1 MSKVEKILEEAY
13 KSLSKFNNILQDK
26 TLDIVYGS
34 DDGPIEMLEVDFF
47 SRENRGQVIKA
58 VQNIKANP
66 SLENI
71 YQTLEIINTYD
82 LCNPLQFAVSQL
94 FPPGSPV
101 ANTLGR
107 VQGKINELVNKFR
120 AFSFIGGVKEV
131 IAEAVPDPLSE
142 AEIGS
147 IPFKTGK
154 IVLAVPASDPL
165 KLQKDKISRGSYVTI
180 TQIED
185 PKITSVMRGTIDS
198 SENISSPFLGIEYVI
213 NVESISPSLPPYVIN
228 NRGTVETDPAG
239 EEILREF
246 SSFKI
251 EYESQLSGDV
261 NELAADLTDLT
272 TELRELGVNDIA
284 NQIND
289 LPNTLPG
296 AAKLKAAFKDV
307 LEVIETTGEVAAPV
321 ANTTGTAA
329 LALSGGVD
337 AQDIIERVRVVRDF
351 YNKILPFTNITF
363 AIQEVFKKQIE
374 DINRFLRDV
383 IPYDQIALLIRIIV
397 RFSEAILGIIN
408 TIITALNF
416 INTIIKT
423 VTAVL
428 KVIRVILKVV
438 RAVIKIL
445 PALFVP
451 VGAIETVTN
460 FLQGI
465 EDGISRGIELLEK
478 VSTELDRLIS
488 ILGFVKFYLQQII
501 KESTELAA
509 KLESCDGFND
519 SGLQEAA
526 AEASRNNFFALKN
539 LLTALP
545 QLDKFGT
552 GSRGSA
558 LVNTTGVST
567 FVVIDGEGTI
577 MPLADTVFGFDE
589 FGNIIFYGDLVS
601 LSTGVNFEETL
612 GQEFRSKLKYYT
624 FNKFNPNKHEA
635 LLKAAENVYNQKQV
649 IEADPNDRFG
659 NFQEIYLGYTIKIQ
673 EDKPIDPNK
682 GKLLRRRGIAL
693 DSNDNIIVATDL
705 TFSDDLN
712 QIVTETRYKL
722 SLYLKQGLIGINT
735 ADSSPNQITDDDAL
749 GLAEDLGANPL
760 QTNNIK
766 AQANNPATNNIQG
779 KPNNSIEGRPID
791 PKEPIESRIGG
802 GNFVPVGGNNT
813 VDENGNLQGSGISNP
828 PLTSKPKGNTKNK
841 TINTDALITPL
852 LQEQKE
858 ANPQFKAIKNVFNT
872 LSNINPETVGQI
884 LNQPGN
890 EQLSDEELLAT
901 LKSQVL
907 SSLDPNPDKVEEVR
921 RKTAQWYEGLRNQAK
936 IDWEQLTIRNNQSG
950 IPSIPFEDYFLK
962 VEEQELPKWIKLLL
976 RQRYTETEVQYGI
989 DDMDIRDKFQIGF
1002 GPNSEVKVKLRPAF
1016 KRKS

>member
-1 MSKVEKILEEAY
+1 MAEPKKILEKAY
-13 KSLSKFNNILQDK
+13 NSLSKFNDKLQEGAL
-26 TLDIVYGS
+26 TLVYG
-34 DDGPIEMLEVDFF
+34 DEDAQIEMLEADFF

-58 VQNIKANP
+58 IGNVRSNP

-71 YQTLEIINTYD
+71 YNTLKVVNTYD
-82 LCNPLQFAVSQL
+82 LCNPLQFAAGQL

-101 ANTLGR
+101 ANALGR
-107 VQGKINELVNKFR
+107 AQGKIDELVNKFR
-120 AFSFIGGVKEV
+120 SFSFIDGVKEV
-131 IAEAVPDPLSE
+131 TGEAVPDPLSE
-142 AEIGS
+142 DEVGT

-154 IVLAVPASDPL
+154 IVLAVPYSDPL
-165 KLQKDKISRGSYVTI
+165 KPQKDAISRGSYVTI

-185 PKITSVMRGTIDS
+185 PKITSTMRGTVDNSFDIDF
-198 SENISSPFLGIEYVI
+198 PFLGKEYII
-213 NVESISPSLPPYVIN
+213 NVESISPSIPPYVIN
-228 NRGTVETDPAG
+228 KRGTVETDPAG

-246 SSFKI
+246 TSFKI
-251 EYESQLSGDV
+251 EYESKLTGDV

-296 AAKLKAAFKDV
+296 VAKLKAAFKDIQKI
-307 LEVIETTGEVAAPV
+307 IETTGELAAPA
-321 ANTTGTAA
+321 ANVTGTAA
-329 LALSGGVD
+329 LALRGGVD
-337 AQDIIERVRVVRDF
+337 AQDIIERVRVLRDF

-374 DINRFLRDV
+374 GINRVLRDA
-383 IPYDQIALLIRIIV
+383 IPYDQIAAILKGIV
-397 RFSEAILGIIN
+397 MYSRVILGIIN
-408 TIITALNF
+408 TIIVALNF
-416 INTIIKT
+416 VNTIIKT
-423 VTAVL
+423 ITIVL
-428 KVIRVILKVV
+428 KVIRIILKVV
-438 RAVIKIL
+438 KAVIKIL

-451 VGAIETVTN
+451 VGAIEAVTN
-460 FLQGI
+460 FLNKI
-465 EDGISRGIELLEK
+465 EVAISRAIDLLEK
-478 VSTELDRLIS
+478 ISKELERLIG
-488 ILGFVKFYLQQII
+488 ILGFVKTYVQLII
-501 KESTELAA
+501 KETSQLAA
-509 KLESCDGFND
+509 KLESCDGFNG

-539 LLTALP
+539 LLTAFP
-545 QLDKFGT
+545 QLDKFEA

-624 FNKFNPNKHEA
+624 FNKFNPDKHEA

-673 EDKPIDPNK
+673 EDKPIDPSK
-682 GKLLRRRGIAL
+682 QKLLRRRGIAL
-693 DSNDNIIVATDL
+693 DSNDNIVAATDL
-705 TFSDDLN
+705 TFSDNLS
-712 QIVTETRYKL
+712 QIVTEVRYKL
-722 SLYLKQGLIGINT
+722 NLYLKQGLIGVNT
-735 ADSSPNQITDDDAL
+735 ADASSNQITDDDAL

-766 AQANNPATNNIQG
+766 AQTNNSAISAIQG
-779 KPNNSIEGRPID
+779 KPNYSIEGRSVD

-802 GNFVPVGGNNT
+802 GNFVPVDGT
-813 VDENGNLQGSGISNP
+813 GISKP

-841 TINTDALITPL
+841 TVNTDALITPL

-858 ANPQFKAIKNVFNT
+858 ANPQFKAIQDVFNT

-890 EQLSDEELLAT
+890 KQLSDEELLAT
-901 LKSQVL
+901 LKTQVL
-907 SSLDPNPDKVEEVR
+907 SSLDPNPDKVKEVQ
-921 RKTAQWYEGLRNQAK
+921 RKTAQWYEGLRNQAR
-936 IDWEQLTIRNNQSG
+936 IDWEQLTIRNNQAG
-950 IPSIPFEDYFLK
+950 IPPIPFEDYFLK
-962 VEEQELPKWIKLLL
+962 VEEQELPKWVKLLL
-976 RQRYTETEVQYGI
+976 RQRYTETEIQYGI

-1002 GPNSEVKVKLRPAF
+1002 GPNSEVKVKLRPSF